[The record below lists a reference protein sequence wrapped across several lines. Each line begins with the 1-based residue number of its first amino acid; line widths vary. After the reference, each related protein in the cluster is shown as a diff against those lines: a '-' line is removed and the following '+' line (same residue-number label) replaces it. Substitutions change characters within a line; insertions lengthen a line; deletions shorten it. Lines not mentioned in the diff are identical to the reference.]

1 MFYII
6 LQNFTHIFHNG
17 LPAVDMPPE
26 YLFAHAFQIT
36 VDQHKL
42 FAIPGRQSARLFQI
56 FLRLRTVPYR
66 PDIGSIQK

>member
-42 FAIPGRQSARLFQI
+42 FAIPGRQSARL
-56 FLRLRTVPYR
+56 RTVPYR